1 MKHKHMKHASEDA
14 PHRNRPHGK
23 GPKPH
28 GKGPGREPRPKRL
41 FDYGELRL
49 LVLAMIEDQ
58 PRHGYEIIKAIEER
72 FEGSYVPSP
81 GVIYPTLAWMDDMGY
96 AKIAPDENG
105 RKRATIAPEGIAFLN
120 ANRTA
125 AEDLM
130 KRKPLPG
137 RGRLKA
143 PREVMDAMDALKSA
157 LRQRMEADPNAEEIQ
172 QIIQT
177 LTEASNALKPNPSD
191 A

>member
-1 MKHKHMKHASEDA
+1 MKHKHMKHAPEGD
-14 PHRNRPHGK
+14 PHGLGRKHHGK
-23 GPKPH
+23 GPHGPH
-28 GKGPGREPRPKRL
+28 PKRL

-58 PRHGYEIIKAIEER
+58 PRHGYDIIKAIEER

-81 GVIYPTLAWMDDMGY
+81 GVIYPTLAWLDDMGY
-96 AKIAPDENG
+96 ATTAPDENG
-105 RKRATIAPEGIAFLN
+105 RKRATIAPEGISFLN

-157 LRQRMEADPNAEEIQ
+157 LRQRMETDPNAEEIQ